1 MKYEE
6 YNAMKSEI
14 SKQKEG
20 NRTGG
25 GRGSYLT
32 NYKDKLFKIFYAL
45 QVQTD
50 GTWKYTIRIILKQQH
65 GKEEDNFE

>member
-1 MKYEE
+1 MEYEE

-20 NRTGG
+20 KRAVGG
-25 GRGSYLT
+25 ESYLT

>member
-1 MKYEE
+1 MEYEE

-25 GRGSYLT
+25 EGSYLT
-32 NYKDKLFKIFYAL
+32 NYKDKLF
-45 QVQTD
+45 
-50 GTWKYTIRIILKQQH
+50 
-65 GKEEDNFE
+65 

>member
-1 MKYEE
+1 MEYEE

-50 GTWKYTIRIILKQQH
+50 GT
-65 GKEEDNFE
+65 